1 MLVLIRIRGLI
12 SLEMCVG
19 DGIPEV
25 TSIVD
30 CESADAMM
38 DEYSDYCN

>member
-1 MLVLIRIRGLI
+1 MI